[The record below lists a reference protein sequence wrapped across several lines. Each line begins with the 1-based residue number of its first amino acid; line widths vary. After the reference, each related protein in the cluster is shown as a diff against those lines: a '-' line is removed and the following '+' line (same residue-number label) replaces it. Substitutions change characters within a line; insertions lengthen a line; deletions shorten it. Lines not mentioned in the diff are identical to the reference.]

1 MIKIFQ
7 FLLGISIAISS
18 PAISQTLSQTSSSQS
33 TLIFQ
38 SQFSR
43 NLAQNFQDAKSEGC
57 FVLYD
62 LKRDR
67 YIRYNSNRCKKDL
80 FLLRLL
86 KFLIHWLH

>member
-1 MIKIFQ
+1 MIKALH
-7 FLLGISIAISS
+7 FLLGISIAIAS

-33 TLIFQ
+33 NLIFQ

-62 LKRDR
+62 LERDR
-67 YIRYNSNRCKKDL
+67 YSFNRCQKRFVPASTKAL
-80 FLLRLL
+80 AS
-86 KFLIHWLH
+86 